1 MKKIW
6 VYILGV
12 LTGVIVTFVLVG
24 ILGIVI
30 SAKDAIS
37 ANDSKSIDNL
47 TFFEEPGEVMS
58 DTSYEVFQTLGDNA
72 AIAYGKSLKVLVWQ
86 EKGYPYYDGQIINLP
101 NGKCFRQ
108 VGIYKDIVSTLPVV
122 TIMDK

>member
-30 SAKDAIS
+30 SAKDAIG
-37 ANDSKSIDNL
+37 AKDSNSKDNL
-47 TFFEEPGEVMS
+47 TFFEEPGEVMG
-58 DTSYEVFQTLGDNA
+58 DTSYEVCEVLEDNA
-72 AIAYGKSLKVLVWQ
+72 AIAYGEKLRVLVWQ
-86 EKGYPYYDGQIINLP
+86 EKGYPYYDRQIINLP
-101 NGKCFRQ
+101 KGKCFRQ
-108 VGIYKDIVSTLPVV
+108 VGIYKDIVNTLPVV

>member
-30 SAKDAIS
+30 SAKDAIG
-37 ANDSKSIDNL
+37 AKDSNSKDNL
-47 TFFEEPGEVMS
+47 TFFEEPGEVMG
-58 DTSYEVFQTLGDNA
+58 DTRYEV
-72 AIAYGKSLKVLVWQ
+72 
-86 EKGYPYYDGQIINLP
+86 
-101 NGKCFRQ
+101 
-108 VGIYKDIVSTLPVV
+108 
-122 TIMDK
+122 

>member
-1 MKKIW
+1 MRKIW
-6 VYILGV
+6 VYLLGV

-30 SAKDAIS
+30 SA
-37 ANDSKSIDNL
+37 NDSNSAENL

-58 DTSYEVFQTLGDNA
+58 DTSYEVCEVLEDTA
-72 AIAYGKSLKVLVWQ
+72 AIAYGEKLRVLVWQ
-86 EKGYPYYDGQIINLP
+86 EKGYPYYDRQIINLP
-101 NGKCFRQ
+101 KGKCFRQ
-108 VGIYKDIVSTLPVV
+108 VGIYKDVINTLPVV